1 MNISTRTS
9 IEEILNHLQFNI
21 TTSDARKIESY
32 IDILFKWHERKNLI
46 STRNKEYFLQRDL
59 YDCLCLISHIPEGDS
74 LDIGTGA
81 GLPGLILSIFRP
93 NDSISLIDRREN
105 AIRFLE
111 HVKVKLKLENINIF
125 KQDID
130 KMKITIAPKSILIKN
145 FSNKKISKL
154 DFQSRVEYF
163 VNLFRKKLNCR
174 APIIILTGS
183 NVLSFSIDD
192 LCGILNIKIDASI
205 KKINTPFFDTNR
217 FILEL
222 S

>member
-9 IEEILNHLQFNI
+9 IEEILNRLQFNI
-21 TTSDARKIESY
+21 TTSGAKKIESY
-32 IDILFKWHERKNLI
+32 IDILFRWHERKNLI
-46 STRNKEYFLQRDL
+46 STRNKEYFLQRDF

-74 LDIGTGA
+74 LDVGTGA
-81 GLPGLILSIFRP
+81 GLPGLILSIFRT

-111 HVKVKLKLENINIF
+111 HVKVKLKLENINIL

-183 NVLSFSIDD
+183 NALSFSIDD
-192 LCGILNIKIDASI
+192 LCGNLNINIDASI